1 MSELVLK
8 QNQEL
13 LKKLQGFLIYQD
25 QAITTNQ
32 MNKVMRQ
39 GVSSLRAYSLL
50 LKTYLDINESW
61 IENYLPYMVHELKKE
76 EYENNPYFKNIRIP
90 QKKLGKW
97 RLGYDRYEA
106 YQAFVCNDF
115 ILGNQKEVYPQI
127 GFFSKPFTYPA
138 VYENNVMW
146 MSVTPNEVETMKE
159 PIENAK
165 GKVLTFGLGLGYYA
179 YMVSL
184 KDDVRSITVVERD
197 ENVIQ
202 LFEKLILPQFSHP
215 DKVKVIQA
223 DAYEY
228 LSSLKDGSYDYLFID
243 IYHDAGDGLE
253 CYRKFSLLTKK
264 LCKTKVSYW
273 IEKTISYYL

>member
-1 MSELVLK
+1 MSERVIQ

-39 GVSSLRAYSLL
+39 GVDSVRAYSLL
-50 LKTYLDINESW
+50 LKTYLDLNESW
-61 IENYLPYMVHELKKE
+61 IENYLPYMIHELKKE
-76 EYENNPYFKNIRIP
+76 EYEQNPYFKNIRIP

-106 YQAFVCNDF
+106 YQAFVCDDF
-115 ILGNQKEVYPQI
+115 VFGKEKEVYPQI
-127 GFFSKPFTYPA
+127 GFFSKPFTFPA
-138 VYENNVMW
+138 VFENNVMW
-146 MSVTPNEVETMKE
+146 MSVTPNEVETMKG
-159 PIENAK
+159 PIKNAT

-184 KDDVRSITVVERD
+184 KSDVESVTIVERD
-197 ENVIQ
+197 ENVIR
-202 LFEKLILPQFSHP
+202 LFNQLILPQFAFSK
-215 DKVKVIQA
+215 KVKVIKG
-223 DAYEY
+223 DAFEY
-228 LSSLKDGSYDYLFID
+228 LSSLKDGDYDSLFVD

-253 CYRKFSLLTKK
+253 CYRKFSLLTNK
-264 LCKTKVSYW
+264 LCKTKVSFW